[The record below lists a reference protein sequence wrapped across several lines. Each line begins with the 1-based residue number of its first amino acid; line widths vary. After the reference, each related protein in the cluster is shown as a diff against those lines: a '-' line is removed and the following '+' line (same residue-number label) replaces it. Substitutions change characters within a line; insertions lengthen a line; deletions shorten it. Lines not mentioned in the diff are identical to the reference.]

1 MVPRSPRR
9 HPFRMASLVEGLAAI
24 SIGVPAGL
32 WAQGTG
38 IVSGTV
44 RDSLG
49 GAIAGVEVTVDG
61 SRLRGLTNE
70 RGIYRLIEVPGGA
83 AGLTIR
89 RLGFRPTRIS
99 VDVIVGAV
107 TSMDVR
113 LHAVAQRLAPIAI
126 RERAN
131 ASDSRLSGFNARR
144 ARNGGH
150 FITRERIGRMNSFS
164 FTDLLREV
172 PGVRIARTRNA
183 TKSVRLRGA
192 SCAPLVFID
201 GSPASAGEFDLESV
215 DLGSVE
221 AVEVYSSSSTVPPEL
236 VGPRGLFRCGVIG
249 IWSRPSRP
257 SPRRQRGKRAAL
269 DLDSLIASPDIY
281 TAEQVDV
288 AVVPLSDGPTPGYPD
303 SLWEVGVSGR
313 VVAEFIVGAD
323 GLVEQST
330 VGIVSSTHP
339 AFTEAV
345 RSALEAAEFSAAILN
360 GRAVR
365 QVVQLP
371 FDFEAPP
378 STRPL
383 NAPPGW

>member
-9 HPFRMASLVEGLAAI
+9 HRFLVGTLLEGLTAI
-24 SIGVPAGL
+24 SIGVPVGL

-38 IVSGTV
+38 VVSGTV

-61 SRLRGLTNE
+61 SRLRTLSSE
-70 RGIYRLIEVPGGA
+70 RGIYRLIEVPAGA
-83 AGLTIR
+83 ADLTIR

-107 TSMDVR
+107 TSMDVS
-113 LHAVAQRLAPIAI
+113 LHAVAQRLEPIAI
-126 RERAN
+126 RERVD
-131 ASDSRLSGFNARR
+131 ASDNRLAGFNARR
-144 ARNGGH
+144 ARSGGH
-150 FITRERIGRMNSFS
+150 FITRERIDRVHSFS
-164 FTDLLREV
+164 LTDLLREV

-192 SCAPLVFID
+192 NCAPLVFMD

-215 DLGSVE
+215 DIGSVE
-221 AVEVYSSSSTVPPEL
+221 GIEVYSSSSSVPPEL
-236 VGPRGLFRCGVIG
+236 VGPRSLYRCGVIG

-257 SPRRQRGKRAAL
+257 TSRRQRGRRSTL
-269 DLDSLIASPDIY
+269 DLDSLIASQEVY

-288 AVVPLSDGPTPGYPD
+288 GAAPLSDGTAPAYPD
-303 SLWEVGVSGR
+303 SLWEAGVSGR
-313 VVAEFIVGAD
+313 VVAEFVVGTD
-323 GLVEQST
+323 GLVEPST
-330 VGIVSSTHP
+330 VGIVSSTHQG
-339 AFTEAV
+339 FTEAV
-345 RSALEAAEFSAAILN
+345 RSALEAAEISAATLN

-371 FDFEAPP
+371 FDFSAPTRIRHPRAPP
-378 STRPL
+378 SP
-383 NAPPGW
+383 